1 MNPTLI
7 KSSQNHAASRQ
18 HGPVSLVLCGA
29 VAFFFVQ
36 TPRSVAQEDG
46 SPEVIAADV
55 LIVRPVCL
63 AATIVG
69 SVLFVVSLPIAIAS
83 KSTGETARK
92 LVGLPARATFTRPL
106 GEMSSLTDR

>member
-1 MNPTLI
+1 MNPTLNQSAS
-7 KSSQNHAASRQ
+7 KLAAVRPHA
-18 HGPVSLVLCGA
+18 PVSLVLCCA
-29 VAFFFVQ
+29 VACFFVQ

-63 AATIVG
+63 AATIIG
-69 SVLFVVSLPIAIAS
+69 SVLFVVSLPIALAT
-83 KSTGETARK
+83 KRTGETARK

>member
-1 MNPTLI
+1 MNPI
-7 KSSQNHAASRQ
+7 QNKSSFSLAASRP
-18 HGPVSLVLCGA
+18 HGPVSLVLCFA

-63 AATIVG
+63 AATIIG
-69 SVLFVVSLPIAIAS
+69 AALFVVSLPISIAS
-83 KSTGETARK
+83 KSTGETCRK

>member
-1 MNPTLI
+1 MNPTQN
-7 KSSQNHAASRQ
+7 KSSPTPVASRP
-18 HGPVSLVLCGA
+18 HGPVSLVLCCA

-36 TPRSVAQEDG
+36 TPRGTAQEDG

-63 AATIVG
+63 AATIIG

-83 KSTGETARK
+83 KSTSETCRK
-92 LVGLPARATFTRPL
+92 LVALPARATFTRPL